1 MGEKDG
7 YKITKVDMMLDKE
20 WVDTAGHFD
29 KKKWEKWDALSDKD
43 KRKQNGHGCA
53 AKFEQH
59 ITFNKADCEDLIQK
73 GNSRIVLG
81 RDRTSSIY
89 SGYGGKAGSHCAMID
104 LVVGTHGHYARES
117 NDAGELILADPAFH
131 NDSARIYITQRC
143 DIDDAFGLK
152 LGRAGR
158 PRNKSA
164 VAIKADNI
172 RIIAREGIKLITGT
186 SDTNSQGG
194 TIRGVTGIDL
204 IADNDDSD
212 MQPLV
217 KGEEL
222 MTYLENIVM
231 SIQELNGIV
240 NHFWTLVERLETIAM
255 THSHVT
261 TCGVGP
267 GVAAPSYEMCALV
280 PVNIAEEM
288 TIQMPNQIINKI
300 NTAMQEIDRWIELIS
315 SGKRISLNPLA
326 LLLGDPMKGTLLS
339 KSNYTN

>member
-1 MGEKDG
+1 
-7 YKITKVDMMLDKE
+7 MLDKE

-240 NHFWTLVERLETIAM
+240 NHIWTVFMRFEVAVALHTHVIAG
-255 THSHVT
+255 TA
-261 TCGVGP
+261 GP
-267 GVAAPSYEMCALV
+267 VPLTAIGAPSIEAAV
-280 PVNIAEEM
+280 AVSANIAEEM
-288 TIQMPNQIINKI
+288 AIKLPNDIINKI
-300 NTAMQEIDRWIELIS
+300 NMALQEIDLKIKPLT
-315 SGKRISLNPLA
+315 SGKQFSLNPFA
-326 LLLGDPMKGTLLS
+326 GMRGRLLS